1 MTIAARDYFNTMNE
15 GWLRANAHG
24 QPSENYYKIA
34 DIDFRIQFAGAPL
47 PVTLSWPFEHLRVS
61 RAPAAGKY
69 QQTIRIW
76 DVSKTGINMPPAPC
90 AKSDFTAR
98 GEFKGFHDGRY
109 YAAYQPLSRTLS
121 VFDSDSGVTVICIAD
136 FGRMPSYERAVP
148 FRPVLGWIM
157 PFHQRQLVHAASV
170 GTARGGLL
178 IVGQGGA
185 GKSNTATGSLAG
197 GLSFVSDDFCAV
209 SNDMEPTVHSLYGT
223 SRIHDNDWAALPYPK
238 SNPEDP
244 PSEKSLHYLQHH
256 FPERLVSGYPLLGV
270 LLPRKTGDA
279 SPTLSPAPLATAVV
293 QMASQSAAMLPNAG
307 GEVLSRLTRMLD
319 GLPAYHLNLGTA
331 PHQIPGLLKRLI
343 EDLAMSR
350 NRRPRTT

>member
-1 MTIAARDYFNTMNE
+1 MTVAARDYFNIMNE
-15 GWLRANAHG
+15 AWLRASAHG
-24 QPSENYYKIA
+24 QSGENYYNIA
-34 DIDFRIQFAGAPL
+34 NIDFRIQFAGAPL
-47 PVTLSWPFEHLRVS
+47 PDVLSRPFDHLRVS
-61 RAPAAGKY
+61 RESSAPRLE
-69 QQTIRIW
+69 QTIRIW
-76 DVSKTGINMPPAPC
+76 DASATGINMPPAPC

-98 GEFKGFHDGRY
+98 GEFRGFHDGRY
-109 YAAYQPLSRTLS
+109 FAAYQPLSRTLS
-121 VFDSDSGVTVICIAD
+121 VFDSESKVTVICIAD

-209 SNDMEPTVHSLYGT
+209 SNDSGPAVHSLYGT

-244 PSEKSLHYLQHH
+244 PSEKSLHYLHHH
-256 FPERLVSGYPLLGV
+256 FPERLVPGYPLLGV
-270 LLPRKTGDA
+270 VLPRKTADA
-279 SPTLSPAPLATAVV
+279 LPTLSPAPLAAAIV

-319 GLPAYHLNLGTA
+319 GLPAHYLNLGTS
-331 PHQIPGLLKRLI
+331 PQQIPGVLKRLI
-343 EDLAMSR
+343 EDLA
-350 NRRPRTT
+350 NTHDKRPRAS

>member
-1 MTIAARDYFNTMNE
+1 LAIRTFESKSRTGGREIP
-15 GWLRANAHG
+15 ANN
-24 QPSENYYKIA
+24 P
-34 DIDFRIQFAGAPL
+34 
-47 PVTLSWPFEHLRVS
+47 HLGCVQNRHQH
-61 RAPAAGKY
+61 AAG
-69 QQTIRIW
+69 T
-76 DVSKTGINMPPAPC
+76 C

-238 SNPEDP
+238 AIPKIRRVKRVCITCSTI
-244 PSEKSLHYLQHH
+244 
-256 FPERLVSGYPLLGV
+256 F
-270 LLPRKTGDA
+270 
-279 SPTLSPAPLATAVV
+279 
-293 QMASQSAAMLPNAG
+293 PNA
-307 GEVLSRLTRMLD
+307 LF
-319 GLPAYHLNLGTA
+319 PAT
-331 PHQIPGLLKRLI
+331 PC
-343 EDLAMSR
+343 
-350 NRRPRTT
+350 